1 MNAVS
6 TTAPSRVRGVPTR
19 SCRWS
24 SGKKLLK
31 RHVKPGVW
39 AQGRGNSHDD
49 VVLTYATQRVRLPRI
64 TGAASAIRT
73 REDIHLNK
81 PTPTMATPSDVLI
94 HLDQK
99 DSAEP
104 RSVDQLV
111 QRKRYEHLREQ
122 IIAHLDT
129 LQNAGSTSQ
138 DEYPMGSG
146 WTQFLDGTRG
156 AGKSTFLSSVKFALE
171 SDADV
176 KGRMTFIA
184 SVDPSRIERSEI
196 ILLVI
201 LQHLKKR
208 VENALKERLRPEDDC
223 LREEWRQAFRGVAG
237 GLSLFAKG
245 YHPLDDLDPD
255 LFLDWGLE
263 RASDSTS
270 LRTKLHRLLAT
281 ACRILGVRA
290 LMLAFDDA
298 DTDSTHAINLL
309 ECIRKY
315 LDVPLVMVLV
325 TGDLELYS
333 LLVRQHFA
341 ETVAGKREAA
351 LELQR
356 RSVQGDRSAQ
366 YLRMLDH
373 LEEQYLLKLFPIH
386 RRTQLQPL
394 WNVMLDAN
402 CLTTHSVWKA
412 NSRPVKDVVHEIVRR
427 GLRVKTDSDVAIYA
441 EFLLKQPLRSTLQ
454 VMAHCAP
461 HLGGSS
467 SFTLEST
474 FWSTGLTTA
483 LSRALQG
490 LALTSLYKFSVD
502 TDAIAARELPALV
515 QAVFDLS
522 LLDGDIDTALYL
534 RPMSAERDIKACFA
548 ALAAEVPNF
557 CAKQPGTAIRY
568 LLRGPGSVSL
578 YSLARANPG
587 AKDLPPS
594 LDLVHQFKSYMGIGR
609 REDSLDWARRA
620 TAVIALPYGTNPKAR
635 VVLPGVVGLNRK
647 GRKSEHTARTVI
659 QLAIDDDAI
668 QCLPVFALGM
678 VDVASATGTRTYGS
692 IFTLVGLIEKLLSAG
707 SEQESRTIFDRA
719 YPSLTVSAPSWSSQ
733 ASTEDQEDAEAARQA
748 KHGSEFPK
756 QQKLWESVSKWRK
769 SALELAGEIT
779 PSAIFLGKVWT
790 RLFFSL
796 QKAAD
801 ELKPR
806 SNFSDVMEIFALC
819 VLNAFLVEEAEHHV
833 SVTPSAASD
842 SRIDRNNPR
851 TSASAFA
858 KKLQS
863 MQLSRRDFPLTSIVA
878 TCPLILGLLDENKGY
893 ADALKALFPDNTAEP
908 SIKAQLR
915 PKALADLMAK
925 VSVAGESRTRLKS
938 AAPKG
943 TGASSDADEAP
954 GE

>member
-1 MNAVS
+1 MHKFGRKQPFVRENMVT
-6 TTAPSRVRGVPTR
+6 TTASRI
-19 SCRWS
+19 
-24 SGKKLLK
+24 SGD
-31 RHVKPGVW
+31 R
-39 AQGRGNSHDD
+39 AEGRGNIWDNERQNPICIALACKEGT
-49 VVLTYATQRVRLPRI
+49 VPT
-64 TGAASAIRT
+64 IRT
-73 REDIHLNK
+73 RGDIYLKK
-81 PTPTMATPSDVLI
+81 PVPAAAISSDVLI
-94 HLDQK
+94 HLDQN

-122 IIAHLDT
+122 VIEHLRT
-129 LQNAGSTSQ
+129 LEMAGPTSQ
-138 DEYPMGSG
+138 NEYPMGSG

-171 SDADV
+171 NDADV
-176 KGRMTFIA
+176 KSRMAFIA
-184 SVDPSRIERSEI
+184 SIDPSRIEHSEI

-201 LQHLKKR
+201 LQHLRKR
-208 VENALKERLRPEDDC
+208 VENALKEGRRPEDEG
-223 LREEWRQAFRGVAG
+223 LREEWRRAFRGVAG
-237 GLSLFAKG
+237 GLSLFVKG

-270 LRTKLHRLLAT
+270 LRTKLHRLFAT

-309 ECIRKY
+309 ECVRKY

-366 YLRMLDH
+366 YLRMIDH
-373 LEEQYLLKLFPIH
+373 LEEQYLLKLFPIR

-402 CLTTHSVWKA
+402 CLTTHPEWVA
-412 NSRPVKDVVHEIVRR
+412 NSRRVEDVVHEIVKR
-427 GLRVKTDSDVAIYA
+427 GLRVKTDSDVAIYT
-441 EFLLKQPLRSTLQ
+441 EFLLKLPLRSTLQ

-461 HLGGSS
+461 YLGDPSPS
-467 SFTLEST
+467 ASESAL
-474 FWSTGLTTA
+474 WSNELTTA

-557 CAKQPGTAIRY
+557 CAKQPGMALRY
-568 LLRGPGSVSL
+568 LLRAAGSISL
-578 YSLARANPG
+578 YSLARAHPG
-587 AKDLPPS
+587 VKDLPSS

-647 GRKSEHTARTVI
+647 ARKLEPTARTVI
-659 QLAIDDDAI
+659 QLAIDNNEI
-668 QCLPVFALGM
+668 QRLPVFALSM
-678 VDVASATGTRTYGS
+678 VDVSGATSTRTYGS

-707 SEQESRTIFDRA
+707 SEEEARTIFDRA
-719 YPSLTVSAPSWSSQ
+719 YPPLTVSAPNWSSQ
-733 ASTEDQEDAEAARQA
+733 INTEDPEEVETPSKPRQE

-756 QQKLWESVSKWRK
+756 QQKLWEDIREWRT
-769 SALELAGEIT
+769 SALLLAGEIT

-796 QKAAD
+796 QKSAED
-801 ELKPR
+801 LKPR
-806 SNFSDVMEIFALC
+806 SKFSDVMEIFASC
-819 VLNAFLVEEAEHHV
+819 VINAFLVEEAEHHV
-833 SVTPSAASD
+833 SANPSLTPG

-858 KKLQS
+858 KKLQTV
-863 MQLSRRDFPLTSIVA
+863 QPNRRDFPLTSIVA
-878 TCPLILGLLDENKGY
+878 TCPLLLGLLDQNKDFV
-893 ADALKALFPDNTAEP
+893 DALKALFPDETETT
-908 SIKAQLR
+908 SIEALLR
-915 PKALADLMAK
+915 PKALADLMEK
-925 VSVAGESRTRLKS
+925 VAVAGESRTRS
-938 AAPKG
+938 RPAAARATTRSG
-943 TGASSDADEAP
+943 DDADEAS
-954 GE
+954 EE